1 MCDLH
6 DHHGLPP
13 LEADEYV
20 LDTPFVRELVATVR
34 EQIDSA
40 ATAADACER
49 IRPSSSRR

>member
-34 EQIDSA
+34 ETIHASA
-40 ATAADACER
+40 NPAHL
-49 IRPSSSRR
+49 